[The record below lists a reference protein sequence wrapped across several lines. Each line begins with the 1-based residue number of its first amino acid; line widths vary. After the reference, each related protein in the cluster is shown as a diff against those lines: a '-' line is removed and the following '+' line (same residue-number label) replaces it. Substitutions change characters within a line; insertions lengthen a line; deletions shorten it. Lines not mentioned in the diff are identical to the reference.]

1 MKAVTTTHKNGAWK
15 IKSSSKMNDSASSLL
30 DVRVED
36 LAGFGSKVDVKPKC
50 LRPGHVDLRPSGGSQ
65 ISGASMVYRVSLCI
79 LGEEDK
85 LKFLERLR
93 PAVARLA
100 PSKDYRC
107 FVPARRQN

>member
-1 MKAVTTTHKNGAWK
+1 MQAVTTTHKNGAWK
-15 IKSSSKMNDSASSLL
+15 IKSSNKMNDSASSLL

-36 LAGFGSKVDVKPKC
+36 LARLGGKVDVKPKC
-50 LRPGHVDLRPSGGSQ
+50 LRPGHVDLGASGGSQ
-65 ISGASMVYRVSLCI
+65 ISGVSMVYCMSLCV

-100 PSKDYRC
+100 HSKDYRC